1 MKTAVLLVGLL
12 LSSSADDL
20 APVKVGALRLDVP
33 VAWTKAD
40 EKGTLR
46 FTSPSEEAYFQL
58 DVGKVQRAEGLEP
71 QACLDKIVTGIGGS
85 WKRLSISAAPA
96 AVKSDVDVDDKKKE
110 FITYTFVGCN
120 GKTTWALS
128 FHTVAAKK
136 GRFGPLAEKIAGSVS
151 YLK

>member
-20 APVKVGALRLDVP
+20 ASLKVGAVRLDVP

-71 QACLDKIVTGIGGS
+71 QACLEKIMGGIGGS
-85 WKRLSISAAPA
+85 WKRLSVGSAPA
-96 AVKSDVDVDDKKKE
+96 AVKTDVDVDEKKKE
-110 FITYTFVGCN
+110 FLTYTFVGCN
-120 GKTTWALS
+120 GKTTWAIS
-128 FHTVAAKK
+128 FHTIAAKK
-136 GRFGPLAEKIAGSVS
+136 GRFGPLAEKIANSVT
-151 YLK
+151 YVK